1 MALGQG
7 VAATRTRGA
16 AVVTP
21 ERWRRVKDVFDSAV
35 ERDGD
40 ERIAFLDHVC
50 ADDPSLRHDVDSL
63 IACDA
68 RGAQLSESP
77 MQAIGAALFEQAA
90 LLGDAGGGDHGS
102 PHQVESRL
110 EPSLDWQAVAG
121 GSGATR
127 LRLRDQVGPYQVLE
141 LLGTGGMGEIYKAVD
156 TRLGRAV
163 ALKLISSAHA
173 GSAVAASILLREAR
187 AASALNHRNICTIF
201 DVGEHH
207 GEPWLVMELLEGHT
221 LDAMIASGPIPF
233 RRLLPIAE
241 QIADALV
248 AAHAAGIVHRD
259 IKPGNIF
266 VTRSGEVKIL
276 DFGLAKATA
285 DASFVSSLAHSGEV
299 SSHPPLTASGARPGT
314 AGYMSP
320 EQVRGEVLDG
330 RSDLFS
336 LGVVLYEMALGRSP
350 FGGTS
355 RAQLITAIQ
364 DDRPVDLDGLQSSTS
379 AAFVRIV
386 RKALQK
392 RRENRYQTASA
403 LSTDLRRLSQT
414 RRPALVAALGLL
426 AALTLAMG
434 SIPALRPASSN
445 PRNSEWIQLTNFAD
459 PVTDPSLSPDG
470 KMLTFLRGPRT
481 FTTPGQ
487 VYVMSLPDG
496 KPRPLTA
503 DDRLKMAPVFSPD
516 GSRIAYTRI
525 DEKWSW
531 DTWTVPVGGGPPAP
545 LLRNASGF
553 SWIAGGRT
561 LFSEIKTGLHMG
573 IVTSDEKRSPARD
586 VYLPRNR
593 DYMAHRSS
601 LSPDGRWILVAEMGA
616 GSAWL
621 RCRLVPFDGGSEGRE
636 VGPANGGCT
645 TAAWSTDGRWMYFTS
660 NASGAFHIW
669 RQAFP
674 AGTPQ
679 QITFGASEEEGLAM
693 APDGRSLITAVGS
706 GTRTVWI
713 HDANGDRALSEEGQ
727 GFYPQFSSDGRIV
740 FYLVGERPGAFAA
753 RSGELWAVD
762 RFSNERRLI
771 LGGHAITGFFIDA
784 ERRRVVFKALG
795 PDKAAALW
803 AAPLDGQ
810 APPRQLAANVSAS
823 IVTGDE
829 IFVAARDGSLTYVD
843 RMAFDGTKRTRAI
856 ADPIVD
862 LMAVSPDGQW
872 LAVHASIAVDGVQ
885 RPVVL
890 YPLHGRGPVFALCA
904 SCFVS
909 WLPAAPGFHIR
920 FGSVSDADE
929 RPAYVLP
936 IPAGESLPAL
946 FTGNRLVS
954 EPEVARAPGVRVV
967 SQGFV
972 SFGPDLGTF
981 VYTKTTVHRNLFRIP
996 LD

>member
-1 MALGQG
+1 M
-7 VAATRTRGA
+7 
-16 AVVTP
+16 TP
-21 ERWRRVKDVFDSAV
+21 ERWRHVKEVFISAV
-35 ERDGD
+35 ERDGN
-40 ERIAFLDHVC
+40 ERVAFLDHVC
-50 ADDPSLRHDVDSL
+50 ADDPSLRHDVETL
-63 IACDA
+63 IACEA

-77 MQAIGAALFEQAA
+77 MQAIGAVLFDQAA
-90 LLGDAGGGDHGS
+90 LLG
-102 PHQVESRL
+102 VT
-110 EPSLDWQAVAG
+110 G
-121 GSGATR
+121 GSAATR
-127 LRLRDQVGPYQVLE
+127 LRPRDQVGPYHVLE

-187 AASALNHRNICTIF
+187 AASALNHRNICAIF

-207 GEPWLVMELLEGHT
+207 GEPWLVMELLEGQT
-221 LDAMIASGPIPF
+221 LDAMIANGPVLL

-266 VTRSGEVKIL
+266 VTHSGEVKVL

-285 DASFVSSLAHSGEV
+285 DASFVNSLAQSGET
-299 SSHPPLTASGARPGT
+299 SSHPLLTASGARPGT

-320 EQVRGEVLDG
+320 EQVRGEALDG
-330 RSDLFS
+330 RSDIFS
-336 LGVVLYEMALGRSP
+336 FGVVLYEMAVGRLP
-350 FGGTS
+350 FSGTS
-355 RAQLITAIQ
+355 RAQLLSAIQ
-364 DDRPVDLDGLQSSTS
+364 DERPVSLDGLRSHTS
-379 AAFVRIV
+379 AAFAQIV

-392 RRENRYQTASA
+392 RRENRYPTAST
-403 LSTDLRRLSQT
+403 LSADLRRLSHR
-414 RRPALVAALGLL
+414 RRPALVVMIGAL
-426 AALTLAMG
+426 AALTLALAG
-434 SIPALRPASSN
+434 IPGLRLTSSN
-445 PRNSEWIQLTNFAD
+445 PQNREWIQITNFSDA
-459 PVTDPSLSPDG
+459 VTDPSLSPDG
-470 KMLTFLRGPRT
+470 TMLAFLRGPKT

-496 KPRPLTA
+496 QPRPLTD

-516 GSRIAYTRI
+516 GLRIAYTRI

-531 DTWTVPVGGGPPAP
+531 DTWTVPAAGGPAAP

-553 SWIAGGRT
+553 TWIAGGRT
-561 LFSEIKTGLHMG
+561 LFSEIKTGGGVHMG
-573 IVTSDEKRSPARD
+573 IVTADEKRALARD
-586 VYLPRNR
+586 IYLPRNH

-601 LSPDGRWILVAEMGA
+601 LSPDGRSVLVAEMGA

-621 RCRLVPFDGGSEGRE
+621 PCRLVPFDGSSEGRE

-645 TAAWSTDGRWMYFTS
+645 SAAWSRDGRWMYFSS

-669 RQAFP
+669 RQAVP

-693 APDGRSLITAVGS
+693 APDGRSLITAVGD
-706 GTRTVWI
+706 GTSTVWI
-713 HDANGDRALSEEGQ
+713 HDANGDRPLSEEGQ
-727 GFYPQFSSDGRIV
+727 GFFPQFSSDGRSV
-740 FYLVGERPGAFAA
+740 FYLVRERPGAFAA
-753 RSGELWAVD
+753 RTSELWVVD
-762 RFSNERRLI
+762 RFSNERRRI
-771 LGGHAITGFFIDA
+771 VSGHAINVFSIDA
-784 ERRRVVFKALG
+784 ERRRVLFKAIG
-795 PDKAAALW
+795 ADRAAALW
-803 AAPLDGQ
+803 AASLDGQ
-810 APPRQLAANVSAS
+810 TPPRQLAGNVSSALTLS
-823 IVTGDE
+823 DGE
-829 IFVAARDGSLTYVD
+829 ILVAARDGSLTYVD
-843 RMAFDGTKRTRAI
+843 RMAFDGTKRRRAL

-862 LMAVSPDGQW
+862 VLAVSPDGQW
-872 LAVHASIAVDGVQ
+872 LAVQASTAVDGVQ

-890 YPLHGRGPVFALCA
+890 YPLHGRGPVMALCA

-909 WLPAAPGFHIR
+909 WLPAGHGLQIR

-929 RPAYVLP
+929 RRTYVVP
-936 IPAGESLPAL
+936 IPAGELLPAV

-954 EPEVARAPGVRVV
+954 ESEVARAPGVRVV
-967 SQGFV
+967 SRGFA
-972 SFGPDLGTF
+972 SLGPDPDTF